1 MSKTYTLLDNLECES
16 LSINGNYEGSSS
28 FSANGKDI
36 TCKWVGISNSFEQSL
51 SVLMGSGTW
60 EAMDFYLDTFHGV
73 VSIESETSTMRITPS
88 DMAGLSSQFTSLG
101 ENSFNDIEVSE
112 GAEVEMQT
120 QATTFN
126 SFKIGSG
133 ATIDLGG
140 SQINIASLQAAGTD
154 SNPINITGGT
164 LSKPSG
170 FVQCDYLVLAD
181 SRATGGAKWYAGE
194 NSIDNGGNEGWI
206 FRKRKYQLPARKV

>member
-1 MSKTYTLLDNLECES
+1 MSNTYTLLDNLECES
-16 LSINGNYEGSSS
+16 LNVSSIYGTDLL
-28 FSANGKDI
+28 FDANNKSI
-36 TCKWVGISNSFEQSL
+36 TCKWVSISNSFEQSL

-133 ATIDLGG
+133 ATIDLGE
-140 SQINIASLQAAGTD
+140 SQIDIASLQATGT
-154 SNPINITGGT
+154 SASPITITGGT

-170 FVQCDYLVLAD
+170 FV
-181 SRATGGAKWYAGE
+181 S
-194 NSIDNGGNEGWI
+194 
-206 FRKRKYQLPARKV
+206 

>member
-36 TCKWVGISNSFEQSL
+36 TCKGVGISNSFEQSL

-133 ATIDLGG
+133 ATIDLGE
-140 SQINIASLQAAGTD
+140 SQIDIASLQATGT
-154 SNPINITGGT
+154 SASPITITGGT

-170 FVQCDYLVLAD
+170 FVECDYLNLTD
-181 SRATGGAKWYAGE
+181 SKATGGAKWYAGE
-194 NSIDNGGNEGWI
+194 HSIDSGGNEGWL